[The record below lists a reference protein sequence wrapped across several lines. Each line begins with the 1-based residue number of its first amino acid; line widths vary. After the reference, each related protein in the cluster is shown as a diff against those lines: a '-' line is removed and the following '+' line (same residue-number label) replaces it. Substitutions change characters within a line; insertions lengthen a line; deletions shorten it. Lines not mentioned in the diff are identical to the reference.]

1 MDKWRDGH
9 NVLFQLK
16 LVNVALQGT
25 EISKKWIKTD
35 ELIML
40 RPK

>member
-1 MDKWRDGH
+1 MDKSRDGH

-25 EISKKWIKTD
+25 EISKKWIETE
-35 ELIML
+35 ELITL
-40 RPK
+40 RHY